1 MIRKLDEPI
10 DLGPDNVKPTSR
22 GDWARFEVGG
32 ERLRCKE
39 LERCSEFPD
48 CSFVWERI
56 DDIQQGKQQQPN
68 EEYD

>member
-1 MIRKLDEPI
+1 M
-10 DLGPDNVKPTSR
+10 GPDNVKPTSR

-32 ERLRCKE
+32 KRLRCKE
-39 LERCSEFPD
+39 LERYSEFPD